1 MESHFYEFQVLRSC
15 IKMLQL
21 LLLFFLFWFSVLVKE
36 KWSKCILMFLGTDR
50 IFTRR
55 KKRSRE
61 FEEGLSEKNK
71 NVRVCIKTRKVC
83 IFHFLMWLD
92 SSVFFTLYT
101 SVKLFH
107 ILLNLLNL
115 CTWKEVRS
123 RINIFQIFFL
133 SLKIRRNLS
142 FHICI
147 FVTWIIFLL

>member
-1 MESHFYEFQVLRSC
+1 
-15 IKMLQL
+15 MLQL

-36 KWSKCILMFLGTDR
+36 KWNKCILMFLGTDR

-61 FEEGLSEKNK
+61 FEEGFSEKNK

-83 IFHFLMWLD
+83 IFHFLMWLEQ
-92 SSVFFTLYT
+92 SSVVFTSLYT
-101 SVKLFH
+101 LVKLFH

-115 CTWKEVRS
+115 CAGKEVRS
-123 RINIFQIFFL
+123 RFNIFWIFFL

-142 FHICI
+142 FHIRI
-147 FVTWIIFLL
+147 FVTWIIFL

>member
-61 FEEGLSEKNK
+61 FEEGFSEKNK
-71 NVRVCIKTRKVC
+71 NVRVCIKTRTVC

-92 SSVFFTLYT
+92 SVFFTSLYAL
-101 SVKLFH
+101 VKPFH
-107 ILLNLLNL
+107 ILIYLICELEKK
-115 CTWKEVRS
+115 WEVELIYFR
-123 RINIFQIFFL
+123 FFFL

>member
-36 KWSKCILMFLGTDR
+36 KWNKCILMFLGTDR

-61 FEEGLSEKNK
+61 FEEGFSEKNK

-83 IFHFLMWLD
+83 IFHFLMWID
-92 SSVFFTLYT
+92 SSVFFTPLYAL
-101 SVKLFH
+101 VKLFH
-107 ILLNLLNL
+107 ILIYLICVLEKK
-115 CTWKEVRS
+115 WEVEL
-123 RINIFQIFFL
+123 IYFGYFFCL
-133 SLKIRRNLS
+133 
-142 FHICI
+142 
-147 FVTWIIFLL
+147 

>member
-1 MESHFYEFQVLRSC
+1 
-15 IKMLQL
+15 MLQL

-36 KWSKCILMFLGTDR
+36 KWNKCILMFLGTDR

-61 FEEGLSEKNK
+61 FEEGFSEKNK

-83 IFHFLMWLD
+83 IFHFLMWLEQ
-92 SSVFFTLYT
+92 SSVVFTSLYT
-101 SVKLFH
+101 LVKLFH

-115 CTWKEVRS
+115 CTGKEVRS
-123 RINIFQIFFL
+123 RFNIFWIFFL

-142 FHICI
+142 FHIRI
-147 FVTWIIFLL
+147 FVTWIIFL